1 MNLKSH
7 ISIGII
13 IGLIIGLTIVCLGF
27 VIYAMQTEGKNG
39 KLKFFSLFVVQD
51 NMRKNYDFF
60 FFVYIQCMLLNLYY
74 VEQIR

>member
-39 KLKFFSLFVVQD
+39 KLNFFNLFVVQ
-51 NMRKNYDFF
+51 NIGNITT

-74 VEQIR
+74 VEQIG